1 MFDTKL
7 FVPFIN
13 IFFITIISYLVV
25 SSGYKILVS
34 DLSYYKPAVSSF
46 QREEKKIAQPMRPL
60 SAYRAIENRN
70 LFNTPEIAQ
79 KGPDLKPTPK
89 AEEEVANLKPTELK
103 LKLWGTV
110 TGNRKKAYAVIEEVR
125 KRKQSLY
132 KEGDTIQ
139 GAIVKRILRE
149 KIVLTVNGK
158 DEILEMEKKSSG
170 RFSPASSGKPT
181 PFGPRPSPSL
191 SRHRLETKLKKSIA
205 LKREEIEKAVSN
217 VNALMKQAR
226 IRPHF
231 RNGKPDGL
239 TISRIKSGSLFTRL
253 GLRSGDIITGVN
265 GQPIE
270 SVDDALRFYNS
281 LKSSSQ
287 VSIQVRRRGKLRDFD
302 YKIE

>member
-1 MFDTKL
+1 MFDAISFT
-7 FVPFIN
+7 PFIN
-13 IFFITIISYLVV
+13 IFFITVISYLLV
-25 SSGYKILVS
+25 SSGYKIFISHL
-34 DLSYYKPAVSSF
+34 DYYKPAVSTF
-46 QREEKKIAQPMRPL
+46 QRQETKITRTIRPL
-60 SAYRAIENRN
+60 SAYRAIISRN
-70 LFNTPEIAQ
+70 LFNTPEITQ
-79 KGPDLKPTPK
+79 KGPLPEAASKSEK
-89 AEEEVANLKPTELK
+89 EVADLKPTELK

-110 TGNRKKAYAVIEEVR
+110 TGDRKKAYAVIEEVR

-149 KIVLTVNGK
+149 KVVLTVNGK
-158 DEILEMEKKSSG
+158 DEILAMEKKSS
-170 RFSPASSGKPT
+170 RFSPVSSGKFG
-181 PFGPRPSPSL
+181 PFGPKPRASL
-191 SRHRLETKLKKSIA
+191 SRRGIETDLKKSIA
-205 LKREEIEKAVSN
+205 LKREEIENAVSN
-217 VNALMKQAR
+217 VNTLMKQAR

-287 VSIQVRRRGKLRDFD
+287 VSLQIRRRGKLRDFD
-302 YKIE
+302 YRIE